1 VRTSAGF
8 GRSFSPSL
16 LFSAFTVAVCLAVF
30 SLSVVSTMALFL
42 AVLISSQTAKF
53 LHIIAADVMVVEELR
68 GLISR
73 VVDYRLDV
81 VVLSQTIE

>member
-1 VRTSAGF
+1 
-8 GRSFSPSL
+8 
-16 LFSAFTVAVCLAVF
+16 
-30 SLSVVSTMALFL
+30 MALFL